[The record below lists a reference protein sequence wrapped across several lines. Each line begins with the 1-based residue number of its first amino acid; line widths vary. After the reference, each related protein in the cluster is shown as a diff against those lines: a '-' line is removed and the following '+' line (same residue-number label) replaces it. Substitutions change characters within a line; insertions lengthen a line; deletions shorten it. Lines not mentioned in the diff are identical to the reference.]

1 MSGLSRPDLEVLLD
15 CIDGFRPEFNLGVVA
30 GYLADNSPV
39 VIARPHAQLM
49 LEHYASLADC
59 ELAEVGDLK
68 QLFEHLVKK
77 NRAID
82 EVSI

>member
-1 MSGLSRPDLEVLLD
+1 MTGLSRPDLEVLWD
-15 CIDGFRPEFNLGVVA
+15 CVDGFRQELNLGVVA

-49 LEHYASLADC
+49 LEHYASLADP
-59 ELAEVGDLK
+59 ELEEVGDLK

-77 NRAID
+77 NLARD